1 MDDIKLKEFED
12 ENGEKQVVAME
23 CDINGRKFIITSGR
37 KIFEAVEG
45 KYRECTADDEETA
58 FLKKYTAPAKV
69 DDIDFGE
76 SR

>member
-1 MDDIKLKEFED
+1 MNDIKLKEFND

-37 KIFEAVEG
+37 KIFEAVDG
-45 KYRECTADDEETA
+45 KYKECTADDEETA

-69 DDIDFGE
+69 DDIVLGDE
-76 SR
+76 R